1 MLMEELFERLR
12 KFQGLLMERV
22 AIEKEIREL
31 PKSIAAQEEVLT
43 RARKSYGERSQR
55 LQEAQA
61 RVGQLRAELA
71 DVVQH
76 KEKSEQQMDTI
87 SNPREFEALNKEITE
102 AGLKEDQLR
111 KDLKREEEN
120 LHEAESEVLASETL
134 IASQESEVE
143 EKRARIKNDE
153 ASMKARVGELKGLE
167 TETTTDIDSE
177 VVFKFERI
185 IKSKQGI
192 GIVPVKGVVCSGC
205 SMILPAQFVNE
216 VRQSDKIVF
225 CPYCS
230 RVLFYQDSDGTQED
244 MIVDIESGSLADLD
258 DFGDDSDDD
267 GYDADNDMDGDSDK
281 DGIGESED

>member
-12 KFQGLLMERV
+12 TFQELLMERV
-22 AIEKEIREL
+22 AIEKEVREL
-31 PKSIAAQEEVLT
+31 PKSIAAQEEVLA
-43 RARKSYGERSQR
+43 RAKKSYGERSQR
-55 LQEAQA
+55 FEETQS

-71 DVVQH
+71 DVVAH
-76 KEKSEQQMDTI
+76 KDKSEQQMDSI

-120 LHEAESEVLASETL
+120 LRESEGEVKSSEAL
-134 IASQESEVE
+134 ITSQESEIAA
-143 EKRARIKNDE
+143 KRTKITNDE
-153 ASMKARVGELKGLE
+153 ASMKARVTELKGKE
-167 TETTTDIDSE
+167 TDITADIDTE

-185 IKSKQGI
+185 IKSKQGV

-230 RVLFYQDSDGTQED
+230 RVLFFQEGDEAQED
-244 MIVDIESGSLADLD
+244 LIVDIESGSLADLD
-258 DFGDDSDDD
+258 DYGDDSDDE
-267 GYDADNDMDGDSDK
+267 YDSDSDMDGDSDK
-281 DGIGESED
+281 DSTDDSDD

>member
-12 KFQGLLMERV
+12 KFQELLMERV
-22 AIEKEIREL
+22 AIEKDIREL

-43 RARKSYGERSQR
+43 RARKSFTDRSVR
-55 LQEAQA
+55 YDEAQS
-61 RVGQLRAELA
+61 RTGQLRAELA
-71 DVVQH
+71 EVVMH
-76 KEKSEQQMDTI
+76 KEKSEQQMDSI

-111 KDLKREEEN
+111 KDLKREDEN
-120 LHEAESEVLASETL
+120 LREAEVEVKSRETL
-134 IASQESEVE
+134 IKSQEEE
-143 EKRARIKNDE
+143 INEKRTRILNDE
-153 ASMKARVGELKGLE
+153 ATMKSRVIELKGQE
-167 TETTTDIDSE
+167 SSTTTDIDPE

-185 IKSKQGI
+185 IKSKQGV

-230 RVLFYQDSDGTQED
+230 RVLYYQEGDESQED

-258 DFGDDSDDD
+258 DYGDDSEDD
-267 GYDADNDMDGDSDK
+267 GYDSDSDMESDSDK
-281 DGIGESED
+281 DSMGDSED

>member
-12 KFQGLLMERV
+12 TFQELLMERV
-22 AIEKEIREL
+22 AIEKEVREL

-43 RARKSYGERSQR
+43 RARKSYGDRSVR
-55 LQEAQA
+55 LEETQS

-71 DVVQH
+71 DVVAH
-76 KEKSEQQMDTI
+76 KDKSEQQMDSIT
-87 SNPREFEALNKEITE
+87 NPREFEALNKEITE

-120 LHEAESEVLASETL
+120 LREAEVEVKASETL
-134 IASQESEVE
+134 ISSQEAEIA
-143 EKRARIKNDE
+143 EKRERITNEAASMSAKIEALKKDE
-153 ASMKARVGELKGLE
+153 A
-167 TETTTDIDSE
+167 ETTSDIDPE

-185 IKSKQGI
+185 IKSKQGV

-230 RVLFYQDSDGTQED
+230 RVLFYQDGGESQED

-258 DFGDDSDDD
+258 DFGDESDEEYDDDSDDD
-267 GYDADNDMDGDSDK
+267 SGKDSMSDSD
-281 DGIGESED
+281 D

>member
-12 KFQGLLMERV
+12 TFQELLMERV
-22 AIEKEIREL
+22 AIEKDVREL
-31 PKSIAAQEEVLT
+31 PKSIAAQEEVLA
-43 RARKSYGERSQR
+43 RARKSYTERNERFTETQS
-55 LQEAQA
+55 

-71 DVVQH
+71 DVVAH
-76 KEKSEQQMDTI
+76 KDKSEQQMDSI

-102 AGLKEDQLR
+102 AGLKEDQIR
-111 KDLKREEEN
+111 KDLKREDEN
-120 LHEAESEVLASETL
+120 LKEAEIEVKASETL
-134 IASQESEVE
+134 ISSQEAEIG
-143 EKRARIKNDE
+143 EKRTRIQNDE
-153 ASMKARVGELKGLE
+153 ASMRERVTELKDQE
-167 TETTTDIDSE
+167 TDITKDIDSE

-185 IKSKQGI
+185 IKSKQGV

-230 RVLFYQDSDGTQED
+230 RVLFYQESDDLEQD
-244 MIVDIESGSLADLD
+244 MIVDIESGSLSDLD

-267 GYDADNDMDGDSDK
+267 YDGDNDMDGSNDKDSMGDSD
-281 DGIGESED
+281 D

>member
-153 ASMKARVGELKGLE
+153 ASMKSRVSELKGLE

>member
-12 KFQGLLMERV
+12 RFQELLLERV
-22 AIEKEIREL
+22 AIEQEVREL
-31 PKSIAAQEEVLT
+31 PKSISAQEEVLT
-43 RARKSYGERSQR
+43 RARKSYADKSQR
-55 LQEAQA
+55 LDETQG

-71 DVVQH
+71 EVVQH
-76 KEKSEQQMDTI
+76 KEHSEQQMDSI

-102 AGLKEDQLR
+102 AGLKEDQTR

-120 LHEAESEVLASETL
+120 LREVEEEVRQGLTL
-134 IASQESEVE
+134 IESQESEIA
-143 EKRARIKNDE
+143 EKRTRISNDE
-153 ASMKARVGELKGLE
+153 ASMKDRIKSLRTEE
-167 TETTTDIDSE
+167 TDTTSDIDPE

-185 IKSKQGI
+185 IKSKQGV

-230 RVLFYQDSDGTQED
+230 RVLFFQEGD
-244 MIVDIESGSLADLD
+244 EAQEAMIVDIESGSLADLD
-258 DFGDDSDDD
+258 DFGEDGEDD
-267 GYDADNDMDGDSDK
+267 GYDGDGDMDGDSDK
-281 DGIGESED
+281 DGMSDAED

>member
-12 KFQGLLMERV
+12 TFQELLMERV
-22 AIEKEIREL
+22 AIEKDVREL

-43 RARKSYGERSQR
+43 RAKKSYGERNLRFEETQS
-55 LQEAQA
+55 

-71 DVVQH
+71 DVVTH
-76 KEKSEQQMDTI
+76 KDKSEQQMDTI

-111 KDLKREEEN
+111 KDLKREDEN
-120 LHEAESEVLASETL
+120 LREAESEVHSSETL
-134 IASQESEVE
+134 IKSQEEEIE
-143 EKRARIKNDE
+143 EKRTRIRNDE
-153 ASMKARVGELKGLE
+153 TSMKARVVELKE
-167 TETTTDIDSE
+167 KESDITKDIDSE

-185 IKSKQGI
+185 IKSKQGV

-205 SMILPAQFVNE
+205 AMILPAQFVNE

-230 RVLFYQDSDGTQED
+230 RVLFYQEADGTQED

-258 DFGDDSDDD
+258 DYGDESDEEYDTDSDMDSESDKDSMNDSDD
-267 GYDADNDMDGDSDK
+267 
-281 DGIGESED
+281 

>member
-1 MLMEELFERLR
+1 MLMEELFDRLR
-12 KFQGLLMERV
+12 KFQEFLMERV
-22 AIEKEIREL
+22 AIEQDIREL

-43 RARKSYGERSQR
+43 RARKSFSDRSTRFLETQS
-55 LQEAQA
+55 

-71 DVVQH
+71 EVVMH
-76 KEKSEQQMDTI
+76 KEKSEQQMDQI

-102 AGLKEDQLR
+102 AGLREDQLR

-120 LHEAESEVLASETL
+120 LRESEAEVASSESL
-134 IASQESEVE
+134 IKSQEEEIE
-143 EKRARIKNDE
+143 EKHTRIRNE
-153 ASMKARVGELKGLE
+153 ETSMKARVAELKDLE
-167 TETTTDIDSE
+167 STTTTDIDSE

-185 IKSKQGI
+185 IKSKQGV

-230 RVLFYQDSDGTQED
+230 RVLYYQDGDESQAD

-258 DFGDDSDDD
+258 DFGDDSDDES
-267 GYDADNDMDGDSDK
+267 YDSENDMDGDSEK
-281 DGIGESED
+281 ESMRDSDD

>member
-1 MLMEELFERLR
+1 MEELFDRLR

-43 RARKSYGERSQR
+43 RARKSYGERSLR
-55 LQEAQA
+55 LEEAQA

-111 KDLKREEEN
+111 KDLKREDEN

-134 IASQESEVE
+134 ISSQETEVT
-143 EKRARIKNDE
+143 EKRTRIKNDE
-153 ASMKARVGELKGLE
+153 SSMKARVSELKTLE

-185 IKSKQGI
+185 IKSKQGV

-258 DFGDDSDDD
+258 DFGEDSEDD
-267 GYDADNDMDGDSDK
+267 GYDAENDMDGDSDK
-281 DGIGESED
+281 DGIGDSDD

>member
-1 MLMEELFERLR
+1 MLMEELFDRLI
-12 KFQGLLMERV
+12 KFQELLMERV
-22 AIEKEIREL
+22 AIEKDIREL

-43 RARKSYGERSQR
+43 RARKSFTERNFR
-55 LQEAQA
+55 FEEAQA
-61 RVGQLRAELA
+61 RTGQLRAELA
-71 DVVQH
+71 EVVMH
-76 KEKSEQQMDTI
+76 KEKSEQQMDSI

-111 KDLKREEEN
+111 KDLKREDEN
-120 LHEAESEVLASETL
+120 LKEAEIEVRSSETL
-134 IASQESEVE
+134 IKSQEEE
-143 EKRARIKNDE
+143 ILEKRTRIQNDE
-153 ASMKARVGELKGLE
+153 ASMKSRVLDLKGQE
-167 TETTTDIDSE
+167 SSTTTEIDPE

-185 IKSKQGI
+185 IKSKQGV

-230 RVLFYQDSDGTQED
+230 RVLYYQEGDEAQED

-258 DFGDDSDDD
+258 DYGEDSEDE
-267 GYDADNDMDGDSDK
+267 GYDSEGDMDNDSDK
-281 DGIGESED
+281 DSMGDSED

>member
-1 MLMEELFERLR
+1 MLMEELFDRLR

-43 RARKSYGERSQR
+43 RARKSYGERSLR
-55 LQEAQA
+55 LEEAQS

-111 KDLKREEEN
+111 KDLKREDEN

-134 IASQESEVE
+134 ISSQETEVA
-143 EKRARIKNDE
+143 EKRTRIRNDE
-153 ASMKARVGELKGLE
+153 SSMKARVSELKTLE
-167 TETTTDIDSE
+167 AETTTDIDSE

-185 IKSKQGI
+185 IKSKQGV

-230 RVLFYQDSDGTQED
+230 RVLFYQDSDSTQED

-258 DFGDDSDDD
+258 DFGEDSEDDA
-267 GYDADNDMDGDSDK
+267 YDAENDMDGDSDK
-281 DGIGESED
+281 DGIGDSDD

>member
-12 KFQGLLMERV
+12 TFQELLMERV
-22 AIEKEIREL
+22 AIEKEVREL

-43 RARKSYGERSQR
+43 RARKSYGDRSVR
-55 LQEAQA
+55 LEETQS

-71 DVVQH
+71 DVVAH
-76 KEKSEQQMDTI
+76 KDKSEQQMDSIT
-87 SNPREFEALNKEITE
+87 NPREFEALNKEITE
-102 AGLKEDQLR
+102 AGLKEDLLR

-120 LHEAESEVLASETL
+120 LREAEVEVKASETL
-134 IASQESEVE
+134 ISSQESEIA
-143 EKRARIKNDE
+143 EKRERITNEAASMSAKIEELKKDE
-153 ASMKARVGELKGLE
+153 A
-167 TETTTDIDSE
+167 ETTSDIDPE

-185 IKSKQGI
+185 IKSKQGV

-230 RVLFYQDSDGTQED
+230 RVLFYQDGGESQED

-258 DFGDDSDDD
+258 DFGDESDEEYDDDSDDD
-267 GYDADNDMDGDSDK
+267 SGKDSMSDSD
-281 DGIGESED
+281 D